1 MKEIKFSDVEA
12 LITPAKTDF
21 LDLVPQARKLGYPEY
36 GRAHGLGHIY
46 RVLLLSLIYYY
57 NADDSLSPED
67 KNILIYFSLLHDIG
81 RINDQKDPPHG
92 ERAVKEIKDKSIE
105 IQGLHLTEEG
115 KAIASLAIR
124 CHSIPD
130 AMGEEQIQSEMTG
143 EHSRNRALKLYR
155 ICKDMDGLD
164 RVRFGRLDTSQLRTN
179 YAKSMV
185 DTADIICCNHLAR
198 QLAENLKNGAKP
210 SGSAQDIFDKEDIKM
225 EFRVERANIIK
236 VTADAI
242 VLPANET
249 LTCTSEKGAF
259 GAIFKAAGKEKLE
272 QACKKILRA
281 QEKESCDIGSA
292 VVTPA
297 FGLNAGCIIHAV
309 VPKWEGGEYEEFSKL
324 CSAYVSALTLA
335 DHLKCSS
342 IAFPLLASGQKK
354 FSKKLAIQAAAE
366 CFNKFQRENLKK
378 IILVVYDDDSVHS
391 AKQLGYTVHE
401 TDSSPH
407 KKANYTKIAEQITV
421 GAKAAMEW
429 LADPENQ
436 RKIESCVGFVM
447 KILVAAGG
455 IKIGKGSK

>member
-1 MKEIKFSDVEA
+1 
-12 LITPAKTDF
+12 
-21 LDLVPQARKLGYPEY
+21 
-36 GRAHGLGHIY
+36 
-46 RVLLLSLIYYY
+46 
-57 NADDSLSPED
+57 
-67 KNILIYFSLLHDIG
+67 
-81 RINDQKDPPHG
+81 
-92 ERAVKEIKDKSIE
+92 
-105 IQGLHLTEEG
+105 
-115 KAIASLAIR
+115 
-124 CHSIPD
+124 
-130 AMGEEQIQSEMTG
+130 
-143 EHSRNRALKLYR
+143 
-155 ICKDMDGLD
+155 MDGLD
-164 RVRFGRLDTSQLRTN
+164 RVRFGERGLDTSQLRTD

-185 DTADIICCNHLAR
+185 DTAAIIYRDHLAR
-198 QLAENLKNGAKP
+198 RLA
-210 SGSAQDIFDKEDIKM
+210 DTVM

-354 FSKKLAIQAAAE
+354 IQQKAG
-366 CFNKFQRENLKK
+366 
-378 IILVVYDDDSVHS
+378 HS
-391 AKQLGYTVHE
+391 GRSRVL
-401 TDSSPH
+401 
-407 KKANYTKIAEQITV
+407 
-421 GAKAAMEW
+421 
-429 LADPENQ
+429 
-436 RKIESCVGFVM
+436 
-447 KILVAAGG
+447 
-455 IKIGKGSK
+455 